1 MNLSTK
7 NYIPFPKVESIL
19 KESAIR
25 MTKKTILFLSFL
37 FTLGICHGQG
47 FKAGVVLGGNMSQ
60 INGDLIAGFNKLG
73 VQGGLKVM
81 RDVSERM
88 TWSLELL
95 YSEKGSRS
103 TSRDLDPLKIKI
115 NYVEFPLTI
124 SWKDWLADE
133 YYKLWFEGGV
143 SVGSLISSKIEDVG
157 GLVPVDEFR
166 KTDISWLLGA
176 TFFSQEKTGFF
187 ATICSVG
194 KSTRRSG

>member
-1 MNLSTK
+1 
-7 NYIPFPKVESIL
+7 
-19 KESAIR
+19 
-25 MTKKTILFLSFL
+25 MTKKTILTLSFL
-37 FTLGICHGQG
+37 FSLGLCYAQG
-47 FKAGVVLGGNMSQ
+47 FKAGIVVGGNMSQ

-81 RDVSERM
+81 RDVSDRM

-103 TSRDLDPLKIKI
+103 TSRDLDPLKIKV

-124 SWKDWLADE
+124 SWKDWLADD
-133 YYKLWFEGGV
+133 YYKLWFEGGL

-166 KTDISWLLGA
+166 KTDISWLVGA
-176 TFFSQEKTGFF
+176 TFFSQEQLAFSLRYAQSINLLVNLDENPTHPKLRSFF
-187 ATICSVG
+187 LSFRAIYFL
-194 KSTRRSG
+194 